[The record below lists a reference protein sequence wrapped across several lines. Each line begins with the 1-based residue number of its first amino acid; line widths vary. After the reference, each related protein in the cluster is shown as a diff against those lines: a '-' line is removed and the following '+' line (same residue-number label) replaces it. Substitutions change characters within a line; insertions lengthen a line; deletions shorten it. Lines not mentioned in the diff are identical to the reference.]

1 LAEKANNSNS
11 TASKAGETGVPSNP
25 APEVGAPKDPP
36 QINPA
41 PANPAPTNAVE
52 TVTPPVKKEE
62 SKSENTWGWEIFW
75 IALVLAIFVWMWRT
89 GKLLKIKTYVGET
102 KEELGKCTW
111 PTWGELKQ
119 HIVVVLISSVLLAM
133 FTVLA
138 DNVVREIV
146 WGALLDSKTIF
157 FKGSGE

>member
-1 LAEKANNSNS
+1 MAEKANKSNS
-11 TASKAGETGVPSNP
+11 TASKAGETDVPSNP
-25 APEVGAPKDPP
+25 APGVDAPKDPV
-36 QINPA
+36 

-75 IALVLAIFVWMWRT
+75 IALVLALFVWMWRT